1 MKYRILI
8 IFIVLFTI
16 FSFNL
21 VNSQECSNI
30 AYSCTEFSG
39 CSDNKQIRQCGIM
52 DFCNNK
58 YNIDP
63 SFEIINP
70 INEEIHCNDFDINL
84 VKKNQTIYFD
94 IQNSNAIINIIDN
107 FNFDLHIKNNPIKIK
122 ILDIKKNYTIINID
136 NFNYIVYND
145 KTKLFDLNGDSIDDT
160 EFSIYGQKEN
170 KKILSIKLLEYDNK
184 FGKSDQLKDKQ
195 IIELEKVND
204 NLEEENTLVLNVM
217 IIFLILICV
226 ILFIRLFY
234 NKENQIESELLK
246 RKDLVKINNK
256 NPVENK
262 LTKDQKR
269 KLVLVSR
276 KTYYKNIDQII
287 EMLKNKLNK
296 VKRNNKIIEN
306 IERKNKGLLISKK
319 TKKKSKKKNKK

>member
-1 MKYRILI
+1 
-8 IFIVLFTI
+8 
-16 FSFNL
+16 
-21 VNSQECSNI
+21 
-30 AYSCTEFSG
+30 
-39 CSDNKQIRQCGIM
+39 M

>member
-107 FNFDLHIKNNPIKIK
+107 HDDTIN
-122 ILDIKKNYTIINID
+122 IIN
-136 NFNYIVYND
+136 
-145 KTKLFDLNGDSIDDT
+145 
-160 EFSIYGQKEN
+160 
-170 KKILSIKLLEYDNK
+170 
-184 FGKSDQLKDKQ
+184 
-195 IIELEKVND
+195 
-204 NLEEENTLVLNVM
+204 NT
-217 IIFLILICV
+217 
-226 ILFIRLFY
+226 
-234 NKENQIESELLK
+234 
-246 RKDLVKINNK
+246 INNK
-256 NPVENK
+256 KYYMNK
-262 LTKDQKR
+262 N
-269 KLVLVSR
+269 S
-276 KTYYKNIDQII
+276 KNFSKN
-287 EMLKNKLNK
+287 LKKYLSTTPT
-296 VKRNNKIIEN
+296 
-306 IERKNKGLLISKK
+306 LD
-319 TKKKSKKKNKK
+319 